1 MVFLFDRTIKV
12 ILPNCIS
19 HETII
24 CDDQDLS
31 LINNRVKELV
41 NEKNSIFQS
50 YLHSNKDPKLS
61 NKVEYL
67 QSELKSLIEGNKKS
81 ITHVSQKKKD
91 KSFIDIDILLSVKI
105 TLNFSITSLLTN
117 AL

>member
-50 YLHSNKDPKLS
+50 YLHSNKGPKLS

-67 QSELKSLIEGNKKS
+67 QSELKSLIEGNKKKYYS
-81 ITHVSQKKKD
+81 CISKKK
-91 KSFIDIDILLSVKI
+91 KMNPLS
-105 TLNFSITSLLTN
+105 T
-117 AL
+117 